1 MRSKSMGY
9 QPEQGNNRLSYALGF
24 IGALYQWYRDLQLYM
39 DIHLP
44 IDYFSTAL
52 KGMITAG
59 LCGFAGMLGK
69 WLFEVT
75 KKYLTEYFQ
84 NRKNKTP

>member
-1 MRSKSMGY
+1 MRNNLMGW
-9 QPEQGNNRLSYALGF
+9 QPEGHDNRLAYTFGF
-24 IGALYQWYRDLQLYM
+24 IGALYKALGN
-39 DIHLP
+39 INIP
-44 IDYFSTAL
+44 IDGWSKL
-52 KGMITAG
+52 LESIIMAG